1 MGKEKALI
9 EIDGVPIIQRIH
21 TLLKRLFQETIIVTN
36 QTEIYQYLDAKL
48 YTDLIPNVGVLGGL
62 YTGLFFSSFHY
73 SFCVACDMPFL
84 KESVIQYLLQHREGH
99 DVVVP
104 RTKDG
109 LQPLHAIYSK
119 NCMIPIKKLLE
130 RNQNKLIDIYPMV
143 DVKILDE
150 TEFSSLDPMRE
161 SFININ
167 TPEDLLRIKTARNL
181 R

>member
-9 EIDGVPIIQRIH
+9 EIDGVPIIERVH
-21 TLLKRLFQETIIVTN
+21 TLFKRIFKETIIVTN
-36 QTEIYQYLDAKL
+36 HTEIYQHLDAKL

-73 SFCVACDMPFL
+73 SFCAACDMPFL
-84 KESVIQYLLQHREGH
+84 KESLIQYLLQRIEGH
-99 DVVVP
+99 DIVVP
-104 RTKDG
+104 RTEDG

-119 NCMIPIKKLLE
+119 SCLAPIEKILE
-130 RNQNKLIDIYPMV
+130 RNQHKLTDIFPLVDAKIID
-143 DVKILDE
+143 E
-150 TEFSSLDPMRE
+150 AEFHSLDPMRE

-167 TPEDLLRIKTARNL
+167 TPEDLLRIKTSRNL